1 MKSAV
6 AVKSIPGTTTKDMK
20 HHVRGFL
27 EGNSPDTAILYFR
40 TNNLKNNENAK
51 DIATDIMNLEISIKQ
66 KRKLF

>member
-6 AVKSIPGTTTKDMK
+6 AVKSIPGTTTKGMK

-27 EGNSPDTAILYFR
+27 ETAILYFR